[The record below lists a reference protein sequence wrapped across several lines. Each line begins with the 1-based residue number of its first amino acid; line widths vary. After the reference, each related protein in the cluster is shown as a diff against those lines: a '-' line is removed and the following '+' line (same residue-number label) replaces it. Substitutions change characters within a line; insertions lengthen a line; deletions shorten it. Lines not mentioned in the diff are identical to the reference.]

1 MTWNSGGKYRCARG
15 SPRAEVLIL
24 AAVKEVEDLDR
35 TRCGE
40 DRARLGGGARRHV
53 PNVDSEKKA
62 HALSVT

>member
-1 MTWNSGGKYRCARG
+1 M
-15 SPRAEVLIL
+15 IL